1 MAERVWRRAL
11 RDPSPAR
18 GVLDDLLKN
27 GLLQVMPAHLAGIAI
42 AIEACGREDPLPE
55 PVAPGAR
62 ILAGERGRQ
71 LDPAGAR
78 LDVANVLLANGVEMA
93 DDAVESGEIPFED
106 VSRGTVARSTPGSA

>member
-1 MAERVWRRAL
+1 MAEGVWCRAL
-11 RDPSPAR
+11 RDPSPER

-27 GLLQVMPAHLAGIAI
+27 GLVQVMPAHLAGVAI
-42 AIEACGREDPLPE
+42 AIVACGREDPLPE

-78 LDVANVLLANGVEMA
+78 LDVTNVLLAERCR
-93 DDAVESGEIPFED
+93 DGEPD
-106 VSRGTVARSTPGSA
+106 LA

>member
-1 MAERVWRRAL
+1 MVRMSRPSSSRCVANEWRRVCRAL
-11 RDPSPAR
+11 RDPSPER
-18 GVLDDLLKN
+18 GVLDDLLEN
-27 GLLQVMPAHLAGIAI
+27 GLVQVMPAHLAGVAI

-78 LDVANVLLANGVEMA
+78 LDVTNVLLAERCR
-93 DDAVESGEIPFED
+93 DGEPD
-106 VSRGTVARSTPGSA
+106 LA